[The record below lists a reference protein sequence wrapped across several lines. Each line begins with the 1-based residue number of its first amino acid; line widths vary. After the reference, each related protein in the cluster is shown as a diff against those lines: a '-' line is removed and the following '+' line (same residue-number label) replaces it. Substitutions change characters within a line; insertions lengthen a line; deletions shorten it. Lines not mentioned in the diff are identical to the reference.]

1 MNGRKTSRFLSKKH
15 FGGSRPGKSLMRPN
29 VRVIEKPGH
38 EPSLEVFLKKGPEVA
53 KAQRVF
59 ELFPE
64 SFDDGNGAGLTDSAE
79 SLPYSEAGEK
89 LPKSGVDVLAALVG
103 YSDIGITDLMPS
115 PGLCRLDVAQNRR
128 RCSSPSCSRHNQSP
142 SRKASSLSAGRYR
155 AGLSPRGVV
164 RESAFSFKLRSA

>member
-1 MNGRKTSRFLSKKH
+1 MGPIVSIKK
-15 FGGSRPGKSLMRPN
+15 
-29 VRVIEKPGH
+29 KPGC
-38 EPSLEVFLKKGPEVA
+38 EPSLEVFLKKWPEGT
-53 KAQRVF
+53 KAQCVF
-59 ELFPE
+59 ELFPK
-64 SFDDGNGAGLTDSAE
+64 SFDDGNGAGLADGAE
-79 SLPYSEAGEK
+79 PVPDTESEEK
-89 LPKSGVDVLAALVG
+89 PLKSGVNELASLVG